1 MLRTGHKIFAIA
13 ADDNHNAHPDGS
25 PKSDSFGGFTVI
37 KAEKLEYR
45 TITKALEDGHF
56 YASTGPEIYE
66 LWYEDG
72 KVHIRCSDA
81 VKITM
86 NTGVRH
92 AGVAYPGNGDFVNE
106 AEFKIDPEWIYFR
119 LTVTDASGKQA
130 WTSAYF
136 IADLM

>member
-1 MLRTGHKIFAIA
+1 
-13 ADDNHNAHPDGS
+13 
-25 PKSDSFGGFTVI
+25 
-37 KAEKLEYR
+37 
-45 TITKALEDGHF
+45 
-56 YASTGPEIYE
+56 
-66 LWYEDG
+66 
-72 KVHIRCSDA
+72 
-81 VKITM
+81 M